1 MSTRNIAKEE
11 IKQLICAKIETHFG
25 VLPSDATEDQVYD
38 ATCRVLKD
46 IMTDLYIDSEKKI
59 EADKAKRV
67 YYMSMEYLIG
77 KSLKNNLFNLG
88 LTEVFRDAL
97 DEIGYPLESL
107 YEDEPDAGLGNGGLG
122 RLAAAYADALATK
135 RYPVSGFSLRFDY
148 GIFKQELENGWQQ
161 EKPDNWLDK
170 GEVWLSLRKEDTFE
184 VHFDGYIEENWTED
198 GKLSVEHK
206 DYYKVLAVPYDILV
220 TGYHSDVISTIR
232 LWRAKAP
239 SSLDLGLFSEGK
251 YTEAFAETALAQSIT
266 SVLYPADDHIEGKNL
281 RLKQQYFFVSASIQN
296 IIKKHLS
303 VYGTLDNLGEKV
315 SVHINDTHPSLCIPE
330 LMRVL
335 MDDYGYQ
342 WDKAWDIVCQSMSYT
357 NHTVMAEALEKW
369 PADLMKARLPRIYSI
384 ITEIHRRFEQVL
396 WQHYGSR
403 QDIIQKND
411 ILFGGEVRMAN
422 MCLAAC
428 HHINGVSA
436 LHTEILKND
445 QFRDYYAIA
454 ADKFVNVTNG
464 ITYRR
469 WLCQANPGLSDLIS
483 ELIGDS
489 FKNNAMDLAKL
500 LAYQNDTSVHERL
513 EEIKYANKVR
523 LADFIARENGIRV
536 DASTLFD
543 VQVKRLHE
551 YKRQLLNAIHILD
564 LYYRLKENPNLDIRP
579 RTFIFGAKA
588 ASNYTMAKHIIQ
600 LIYHMSVMINND
612 PSIHDKIKIV
622 FIEDYKVSLAE
633 IIIPAAEISE
643 QISTAGKEASGTSNM
658 KFMINGALTLGT
670 MDGANVEIFEQVGPE
685 NIFLFGHTVEEV
697 ERIYA
702 EGYKAYDFYQNNPAI
717 RRVIDNLRQ
726 GINGVRFEH
735 IAQYLTM
742 GLGYMADPYLM
753 LADFESYKAAQQRV
767 ADTYA
772 DRSAWNRMSLINIA
786 KAGIFSA
793 DRSITEYAEKIWHIS
808 PIKEDK

>member
-1 MSTRNIAKEE
+1 
-11 IKQLICAKIETHFG
+11 
-25 VLPSDATEDQVYD
+25 
-38 ATCRVLKD
+38 
-46 IMTDLYIDSEKKI
+46 MTDLSIDSEKKI
-59 EADKAKRV
+59 EKNKAKRV

-88 LTEVFRDAL
+88 LTDVFAEAL
-97 DEIGYPLESL
+97 EEIGIPLESL

-122 RLAAAYADALATK
+122 RLAAAYADALATQ
-135 RYPVSGFSLRFDY
+135 RYPVNGFSLRFDY
-148 GIFKQELENGWQQ
+148 GIFKQELENGWQL

-184 VHFDGYIEENWTED
+184 VHFDGYIEENWTSD
-198 GKLSVEHK
+198 GKLTVEHK
-206 DYYKVLAVPYDILV
+206 DYHKVLAVPYDILV

-296 IIKKHLS
+296 IIKKHMS
-303 VYGTLDNLGEKV
+303 VYHTLDNLGDKV

-335 MDDYGYQ
+335 MDDYGYD
-342 WDKAWDIVCQSMSYT
+342 WDASWAIVTKTMSYT

-369 PADLMKARLPRIYSI
+369 PAELMRARLPRIYSI
-384 ITEIHRRFEQVL
+384 ITEIHKRFEKVL
-396 WQHYGSR
+396 LNAYQNR
-403 QDIIQKND
+403 QDIIQKYD

-422 MCLAAC
+422 ICLAAC

-436 LHTEILKND
+436 LHTDILKND
-445 QFRDYYAIA
+445 QFKDYYAIA
-454 ADKFVNVTNG
+454 PEKFVNVTNG

-469 WLCQANPGLSDLIS
+469 WLCQANPGLSGLIT
-483 ELIGDS
+483 ELIGDG
-489 FKNNAMDLAKL
+489 FKNNASELEKL
-500 LAYQNDTSVHERL
+500 LAFKDDTSVL
-513 EEIKYANKVR
+513 EKLEHIKYANKAR
-523 LADFIARENGIRV
+523 LSQFIAKENGIRV
-536 DASTLFD
+536 DPSTIFD

-564 LYYRLKENPNLDIRP
+564 LYYRLKENPSLPVKP

-588 ASNYTMAKHIIQ
+588 ASNYIMAKNIIK
-600 LIYHMSVMINND
+600 LIYQMSVMINND
-612 PSIHDKIKIV
+612 PAIGDKIKIV
-622 FIEDYKVSLAE
+622 FVEDYKVSLAE

-670 MDGANVEIFEQVGPE
+670 MDGANVEIFEQVGKE
-685 NIFLFGHTVEEV
+685 NMFIFGKSVEEV
-697 ERIYA
+697 NKVYQD
-702 EGYKAYDFYQNNPAI
+702 GYKAYDYYQNDPAI
-717 RRVIDNLRQ
+717 KRVIDNLKK
-726 GINGVRFEH
+726 GINGVSFDN

-753 LADFESYKAAQQRV
+753 LADFESYKQAQQKV
-767 ADTYA
+767 NDTYT
-772 DRSAWNRMSLINIA
+772 DRNVWNQMSLVNIA
-786 KAGIFSA
+786 KAGVFSA
-793 DRSITEYAEKIWHIS
+793 DRSIGEYAEKIWNIT
-808 PIKEDK
+808 PIED